1 MATDAPP
8 APVAAPPPVTLSAPS
23 DSGGL
28 PYRTLSRG
36 AVASLVL
43 VLLALPGLISTFEL
57 MLVFAAFGLV
67 AALVARRTV
76 RRYPNEY
83 SGGLLASTGMLLNA
97 LVLFG
102 GIGMHTYTYLTEVPE
117 GFERVGFY
125 ELQTPEKQPLDAP
138 TQRAVE
144 LDGSDIFLKGYIHP
158 ASGSGQLRRFVLVP
172 DLGTCCFGGEPRSS
186 SMIEVTLT
194 DGQTVRATNLRVKL
208 AGKFVVNKHLQQSR
222 DFDNVVFY
230 RLQAKMVN

>member
-8 APVAAPPPVTLSAPS
+8 APVAVPRPVALSAPT
-23 DSGGL
+23 DAAAL
-28 PYRTLSRG
+28 PYRALSRG

-43 VLLALPGLISTFEL
+43 ALLGLPGLIPTFEL
-57 MLVFAAFGLV
+57 MLAFAGFGL
-67 AALVARRTV
+67 LVALIARGTI

-83 SGGLLASTGMLLNA
+83 SGRLLAVGGILLNGA
-97 LVLFG
+97 LLFG
-102 GIGMHTYTYLTEVPE
+102 GVGMHAYIYLTEVPD

-125 ELQTPEKQPLDAP
+125 ELQTPESRPDAP
-138 TQRAVE
+138 TARAMEV
-144 LDGSDIFLKGYIHP
+144 DGKDIFVKGYIHP

-186 SMIEVTLT
+186 SMIEVTLAG
-194 DGQTVRATNLRVKL
+194 GQTVRASNLRVKL
-208 AGKFVVNKHLQQSR
+208 AGKFAVNKHLQQSR

-230 RLQAKMVN
+230 RLQAEMVK